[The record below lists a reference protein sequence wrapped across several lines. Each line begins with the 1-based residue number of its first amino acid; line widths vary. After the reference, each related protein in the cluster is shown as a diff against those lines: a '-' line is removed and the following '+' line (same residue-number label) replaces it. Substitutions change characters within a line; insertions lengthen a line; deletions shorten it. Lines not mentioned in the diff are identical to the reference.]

1 MKRLL
6 YAVLLISVAI
16 SFSFAGVGDPAPEF
30 ELESLSGETIKLSD
44 YSGKIV
50 YIFFFGYS

>member
-16 SFSFAGVGDPAPEF
+16 SFSYAGVGDPAPEF